1 MRAPDRAARC
11 ADPECGQV
19 AEPEQDGDL
28 HYWAC
33 TGCGYTFGFIQITQ
47 PFHADSDGTC
57 SVGVPETIRR
67 AASAPM
73 HRALGPLHSIGIRDG
88 NPAS

>member
-1 MRAPDRAARC
+1 MTPDRPTVC
-11 ADPECGQV
+11 ADPECAQV

-33 TGCGYTFGFIQITQ
+33 TGCGYTFGFTY
-47 PFHADSDGTC
+47 HAGAPAEHC
-57 SVGVPETIRR
+57 AVGVPEPVRR

-73 HRALGPLHSIGIRDG
+73 ESALGAQHGPLLSIR
-88 NPAS
+88 PR